1 MTVRRRLV
9 VHGRV
14 QGVFY
19 RDSCRREA
27 LRLGV
32 AGFARNGEDGS
43 VEVVIEGAREAAEA
57 LERWCR
63 DGPPRAV
70 VTHVDARDESV
81 EGLTDFRTG

>member
-19 RDSCRREA
+19 RESCRREA
-27 LRLGV
+27 ARLGI
-32 AGFARNGEDGS
+32 AGSARNRADGT
-43 VEVVIEGAREAAEA
+43 VEVVIEGEADLVAQ

-63 DGPPRAV
+63 VGPPSAV
-70 VTHVDARDESV
+70 VTRVDVRDEPV
-81 EGLTDFRTG
+81 EGLLGFRAG